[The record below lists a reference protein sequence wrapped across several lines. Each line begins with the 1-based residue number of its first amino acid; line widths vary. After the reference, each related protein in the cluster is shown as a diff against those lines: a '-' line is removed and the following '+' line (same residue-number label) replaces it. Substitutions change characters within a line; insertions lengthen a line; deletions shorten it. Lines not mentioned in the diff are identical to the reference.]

1 MLSRN
6 MTLIIIL
13 SLFAF
18 SFSACVAPNPS
29 SNPQVPLETESKNTV
44 DDDLKLAEEY
54 NQNDAN
60 LNQQLTPPG
69 EQPMNDTTTTQPIA
83 ATKAVIKTSK
93 GNITLKLYPDQAPNT
108 VSNFANKSTSG
119 FYNGL
124 TFHRVEDWVIQGGDP
139 VGNGTGGG
147 KMPTELNQVPF
158 AEGSLGVARGGD
170 VRVSNDAQFFI
181 CTTDCEWLTG
191 QYTNF
196 GEVTEGMDVA
206 KKMEIGDKILGIEI
220 SE

>member
-1 MLSRN
+1 
-6 MTLIIIL
+6 MTLIVIL

-29 SNPQVPLETESKNTV
+29 GNPQVPLETESQSNVT
-44 DDDLKLAEEY
+44 DDLKLAEEY
-54 NQNDAN
+54 SQDH
-60 LNQQLTPPG
+60 LDPNQQLTPPG
-69 EQPMNDTTTTQPIA
+69 EPTMNDQISVQETTSPQIT

-108 VSNFANKSTSG
+108 VSNFATKSAAG
-119 FYNGL
+119 FYDGL

-139 VGNGTGGG
+139 LGNGTGGG
-147 KMPTELNQVPF
+147 KMPTELNEVPF

-170 VRVSNDAQFFI
+170 IRVSNDAQFFI
-181 CTTDCEWLTG
+181 CTTDCAWLTG

-196 GEVTEGMDVA
+196 GQVIEGMDVA
-206 KKMEIGDKILGIEI
+206 KQIEVGDTIVGIEVI
-220 SE
+220 E